1 MQPPAKTTQK
11 EEHTMSNNIKKEI
24 IHVLNQLPV
33 IDESGGDDA
42 YVIVENNI
50 ENRAALNDVGIT
62 NEVIA
67 RYSNPHDGTFC
78 ILTLAFSE
86 GYADL
91 YVGGQLVCFDKHIEF
106 GIDDEKGQSIIVYKH
121 NNETVVAFTNGASV
135 TCMPLDA
142 SQKQTLIDI
151 LAAK

>member
-1 MQPPAKTTQK
+1 
-11 EEHTMSNNIKKEI
+11 MSNRSRKEI
-24 IHVLNQLPV
+24 IQVLNQLPV

-50 ENRAALNDVGIT
+50 ENRAALEDVGVTHDI
-62 NEVIA
+62 IA

-91 YVGGQLVCFDKHIEF
+91 YTGGQLVCFDNYMEF
-106 GIDDEKGQSIIVYKH
+106 DIDSEKGQSILIYTCA
-121 NNETVVAFTNGASV
+121 NEKAIALSNGADV
-135 TCMPLDA
+135 TAITLDEEKR
-142 SQKQTLIDI
+142 QKLIDI
-151 LAAK
+151 LTAH